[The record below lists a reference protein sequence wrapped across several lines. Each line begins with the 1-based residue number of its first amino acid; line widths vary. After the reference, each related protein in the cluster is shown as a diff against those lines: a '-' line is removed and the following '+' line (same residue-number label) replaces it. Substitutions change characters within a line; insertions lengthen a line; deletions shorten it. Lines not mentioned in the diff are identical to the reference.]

1 MKKQIKS
8 VSTWSVK
15 SGFTVTVLCA
25 LLGATEVNANNNLSS
40 ALNPGSKGI
49 KNEVREEMV
58 TNRNNSPWVSK
69 NNDLSAK
76 EHIADAITH
85 WMSNGTYW
93 SSDDSLANDPKNSRN
108 KENIVKTDQSS
119 ENSQAGNESDVI
131 NAKSYIA
138 GFKF

>member
-25 LLGATEVNANNNLSS
+25 ILGATEVNANNNLTSTMNS
-40 ALNPGSKGI
+40 GSKGN
-49 KNEVREEMV
+49 KTEVKEEIV
-58 TNRNNSPWVSK
+58 TNRNNSPWVLK
-69 NNDLSAK
+69 NIDQNAK
-76 EHIADAITH
+76 EQIANVITH
-85 WMSNGTYW
+85 WMSDGTYW
-93 SSDDSLANDPKNSRN
+93 SSDDSLVNDQQVSNSKANVSKMDQRSDNLKAEHES
-108 KENIVKTDQSS
+108 NI
-119 ENSQAGNESDVI
+119 I

>member
-15 SGFTVTVLCA
+15 SGLTVTVLCA
-25 LLGATEVNANNNLSS
+25 LIGATEVNANNNLSS

-49 KNEVREEMV
+49 KNEVKEEMV
-58 TNRNNSPWVSK
+58 TNRNNSPWVFK
-69 NNDLSAK
+69 NNDPNAK
-76 EHIADAITH
+76 EHITEVIIH

-93 SSDDSLANDPKNSRN
+93 SSDDSLENNQQNSHN
-108 KENIVKTDQSS
+108 KENVFNVDQSS
-119 ENSQAGNESDVI
+119 DNLQVEKESDVI